1 MTTQPLTP
9 DQSVRLVFASYLKPR
24 DSFSQWPDSTRF
36 SVDLDLAENQ
46 ILQVGIA
53 TYLDSEEDSFPLS
66 IALTL
71 KIASLASAVR
81 PVVRRSLELRG
92 NPQATGLTWSVRDPH
107 YAPPD
112 SA

>member
-24 DSFSQWPDSTRF
+24 DSF